1 MALPKLLIIC
11 HTNLGNSLSGGD
23 RIFINLI
30 KFWKKYFDITL
41 IGSQESA
48 KLLDRFNI
56 NIPFFQTSSSNPI
69 TLTTA
74 NLIKHHLIRFLSAI
88 KYTFYYRHIIST
100 QDYIYTSSDFY
111 GDFTFGVLSKFINPK
126 IKWLCG
132 YYLLAPT
139 PLSKLS
145 PYNLHHHFFRGL
157 IYFIAQVPTRILA
170 NILATFVFITSIPD
184 SKYFPGKSLVVQGGV
199 FIPPATQLKKM
210 KKLTD
215 RKYDAFYLGRL
226 HQQKGLLT
234 LVNIWKLVVNKIPHA
249 KLIIVGD
256 GELKTEITH
265 RINQLNLS
273 QNIFL
278 SGFLIGPKKYNIIK
292 DSKIVVHPAT
302 HDSGGMAAAEAM
314 AWGLPGVAF
323 DLESLRS
330 YYPQG
335 MIKTKKFDELIFSQ
349 NIIKLLTNQQLY
361 SKTSTEARKLIIRNW
376 NWSKKLDQVYQTL
389 VARQ

>member
-23 RIFINLI
+23 RIFINII
-30 KFWKKYFDITL
+30 KYWQKYFDITV
-41 IGSQESA
+41 IGSQESSQ
-48 KLLDRFNI
+48 LIHRFKI
-56 NIPFFQTSSSNPI
+56 AIPFFQTSPTDPI

-74 NLIKHHLIRFLSAI
+74 NLLKHHIIRFLSAV
-88 KYTFYYRHIIST
+88 KFTFYYRHIILT
-100 QDYIYTSSDFY
+100 QDYIYTASDFY
-111 GDFTFGVLSKFINPK
+111 GDFTFGVLSKMINPK

-132 YYLLAPT
+132 YYLLAPS
-139 PLSKLS
+139 PLSHHS
-145 PYNLHHHFFRGL
+145 PYNHHHHFFRGL
-157 IYFIAQVPTRILA
+157 IYFIAQIPTRILA
-170 NILATFVFITSIPD
+170 KKIAWAVFITSFPD
-184 SKYFPGKSLVVQGGV
+184 SKYFPQKAIVIQGGV
-199 FIPPATQLKKM
+199 YIPPTSQLKKM
-210 KKLTD
+210 KTMTK

-226 HQQKGLLT
+226 HQQKGLISLI
-234 LVNIWKLVVNKIPHA
+234 NIWKLVVNKIPHA

-256 GELKTEITH
+256 GELKTDILN
-265 RINQLNLS
+265 RINQLDLQ

-278 SGFLIGPKKYNIIK
+278 SGFLIGQKKFKLIR

-314 AWGLPGVAF
+314 AWGLPGVSY

-335 MIKTKKFDELIFSQ
+335 MLKTKIFDELKFSQ
-349 NIIKLLTNQQLY
+349 NIINLLTNQKLY
-361 SKTSTEARKLIIRNW
+361 TETSVQARKLIVNNW

-389 VARQ
+389 VDRQ